1 MYTLAISEQKN
12 SWLSFFFLRRRWNP
26 LDRQREEEKVYT
38 HKNSNKL
45 KTVVVRLHSVLV
57 QKASLLVFFSC
68 CCCYC
73 CLIMRNND
81 ADKKFIRSTLRT
93 SSLFVSKLLH
103 SSFFPFCWC
112 CSLSMLPPNAAAVLL
127 CVLKVSR
134 LLPILSRPYDNLA
147 KNLKNTWYFFGFSL
161 TCST

>member
-1 MYTLAISEQKN
+1 MKKKFAHFYAVSCTLWRSASEKIP
-12 SWLSFFFLRRRWNP
+12 SCLFFFLRRRWNP

-57 QKASLLVFFSC
+57 QKASLLVFFRFS
-68 CCCYC
+68 CYC

-103 SSFFPFCWC
+103 SSFFFP
-112 CSLSMLPPNAAAVLL
+112 SVDAVLSHCCHQTLLLL
-127 CVLKVSR
+127 CCYV
-134 LLPILSRPYDNLA
+134 
-147 KNLKNTWYFFGFSL
+147 
-161 TCST
+161 C